1 MKCVNCD
8 AEIKDGSIYCP
19 ICGKEAQMVNGYT
32 SLEDDF
38 LHSLLRE
45 EIKPQLEKG
54 KKALSQEEQLRVQK
68 WRKILP
74 AIVIGLLLTAM
85 ISIGLVVKI
94 FVDHKNNNSYNYQM
108 QMAQKEIADYNYE
121 SALQY
126 LKRALVIV
134 PEDIES
140 RMEMVEIYLMKKE
153 QDSAIVLLTEVI
165 QLDKEKKEAYQ
176 QLIDIY
182 AEKGQFKQIQSLAE
196 YAEDESV
203 KELFKDYLVAVPTIS
218 PSGDT
223 FYSEVNVTI
232 FSGENDAIYYT
243 TDGTDPVT
251 NGKRYVEG
259 VGINLSSSG
268 LYTIKAVCKNR
279 KNIYSDVVKYEYQ
292 IILTPPEETE
302 AFTEEIFGVT
312 E

>member
-1 MKCVNCD
+1 MKCVNCN

-45 EIKPQLEKG
+45 EIKT
-54 KKALSQEEQLRVQK
+54 QEEKIRTQEELRITK
-68 WRKILP
+68 RKK
-74 AIVIGLLLTAM
+74 LLTA
-85 ISIGLVVKI
+85 ILLVILFTAVFSVGLTAKTFI
-94 FVDHKNNNSYNYQM
+94 DHKNDNSYHYQM
-108 QMAQKEIADYNYE
+108 QMAKKKMVEGHYE
-121 SALQY
+121 NALQY
-126 LKRALVIV
+126 LRRALIIM

-140 RMEMVEIYLMKKE
+140 RMEMAKIYSIKE
-153 QDSAIVLLTEVI
+153 ERDSATVLLTEII
-165 QLDKEKKEAYQ
+165 QLDKKKKEAYQ
-176 QLIDIY
+176 QLLDIY
-182 AEKGQFKQIQSLAE
+182 LEKEQFKQIQSLAK
-196 YAEDESV
+196 YAEDESI
-203 KELFKDYLVAVPTIS
+203 KELFKDYLVDVPTIS

-232 FSGENDAIYYT
+232 FSGGNHAIYYT
-243 TDGTDPVT
+243 TDGTDPIT
-251 NGKRYVEG
+251 NGKRYIEG
-259 VGINLSSSG
+259 VGINLLSSG

-302 AFTEEIFGVT
+302 PFIEEIFEIT

>member
-1 MKCVNCD
+1 MKCANCD

-19 ICGKEAQMVNGYT
+19 VCGKEAQMVNGYT

-38 LHSLLRE
+38 LHSILRE
-45 EIKPQLEKG
+45 EIKPPIEKR
-54 KKALSQEEQLRVQK
+54 KKALTQEEQLRIRK
-68 WRKILP
+68 ERKIFP
-74 AIVIGLLLTAM
+74 VVVIGLLVTAI
-85 ISIGLVVKI
+85 ISIGLVAKI
-94 FVDHKNNNSYNYQM
+94 FVDHKNDNSYHYQM
-108 QMAQKEIADYNYE
+108 KMAQKEVVDHNYE

-126 LKRALVIV
+126 LKRALAIV

-140 RMEMVEIYLMKKE
+140 RMEMVEIYLMKNE
-153 QDSAIVLLTEVI
+153 QDAAIVLLTEVI
-165 QLDKEKKEAYQ
+165 QLDKKMQEAYQ
-176 QLIDIY
+176 KLIDIY
-182 AEKGQFKQIQSLAE
+182 AEKEQFKHIQNLAE

-203 KELFKDYLVAVPTIS
+203 KALFKDYLVAVPTIS

-232 FSGENDAIYYT
+232 FSGEHDAIYYT
-243 TDGTDPVT
+243 IDGTDPVT

-259 VGINLSSSG
+259 VGINLSTSG

-292 IILTPPEETE
+292 IILTHPEETE
-302 AFTEEIFGVT
+302 VVTDEILEITE
-312 E
+312 